1 MLRNPATWRSAELLS
16 KLLRPP
22 VVHSPF
28 RTTNSSPTPLHL
40 SLLPISIFTSF
51 VLLFVRPP
59 SHTYFLP
66 PFHFLFLSRVVRA
79 ILPVKM
85 DMNHLIGQRFNLISK
100 SDIRYVGTLHEI
112 NPEASTIALQNV
124 VSFGTEGRRG
134 NPAEEIP
141 PSNSIYE
148 YIVFRGSDVKDISVA
163 DDTKEN
169 AQPEPPRMPDDP
181 AILGSTPQPGPGPQV
196 FPQQPQQPPQQPLQQ
211 PPQGP
216 RPPPPGYPQQP
227 QFQGYYPPYGPR
239 YPPFPPGPGYPAM
252 PYGAPPGWYPPGQ
265 GFPQPP
271 GQFPPQMPIGPPGP
285 HRTPPTQGAAPTG
298 PKATSELPV
307 SDRPVSKP
315 PGQEPTAAPAPARP
329 VDSAPTPPIESK
341 PSVAEAVKATT
352 SPTERAPPTGPR
364 AGRAPPV
371 IPITTP
377 AKPSVPVAASAPLAP
392 ANANNVT
399 QGTAQAAITEATR
412 AATAAVAAAMAKLPQ
427 PNGQKKPQPGDV
439 SVEGIT
445 RQMGEMKPYEAS
457 RAPRGGQQ
465 TRGRGGHRG
474 QHHAQA
480 NKKVEVPKTDYDFE
494 TANAKFN
501 KQDLVKEAIATGS
514 PVEEVESPAQTT
526 NVAELAPT
534 TQSASVYNKSTSFF
548 DNISS
553 EARDREE
560 GTGARSVGR
569 EWRGEEEKRNI
580 ETFGQGSVDG
590 YRSSYRGRG
599 RGRGY
604 GRGRGG
610 YGRGYGSRGRGG
622 RPQSTGVPTAN

>member
-1 MLRNPATWRSAELLS
+1 
-16 KLLRPP
+16 
-22 VVHSPF
+22 
-28 RTTNSSPTPLHL
+28 
-40 SLLPISIFTSF
+40 
-51 VLLFVRPP
+51 
-59 SHTYFLP
+59 
-66 PFHFLFLSRVVRA
+66 
-79 ILPVKM
+79 M

-124 VSFGTEGRRG
+124 VSYGTEGRRG
-134 NPAEEIP
+134 NPDEELP
-141 PSNSIYE
+141 PSSSVYE

-163 DDTKEN
+163 EDKKEN
-169 AQPEPPRMPDDP
+169 AQPEPPQMPDDP
-181 AILGSTPQPGPGPQV
+181 AILGSVPRPGPGSGPGPVPQGL
-196 FPQQPQQPPQQPLQQ
+196 PSQPQPQQPLQQ

-227 QFQGYYPPYGPR
+227 QFQGYYNPYGPR

-252 PYGAPPGWYPPGQ
+252 PYGAPPGWYPPPGQ
-265 GFPQPP
+265 GFPPGP
-271 GQFPPQMPIGPPGP
+271 GQFPPQVPIGPPGQ
-285 HRTPPTQGAAPTG
+285 HQTPPSQRAAPTA
-298 PKATSELPV
+298 PKTTSELPV
-307 SDRPVSKP
+307 GDRPLNKP
-315 PGQEPTAAPAPARP
+315 AAQDASPAVTAATE
-329 VDSAPTPPIESK
+329 SAPPPPVESK

-352 SPTERAPPTGPR
+352 AGPAERAPPTGPS
-364 AGRAPPV
+364 GRAPPV
-371 IPITTP
+371 IPITP
-377 AKPSVPVAASAPLAP
+377 AKTSAPASVNAPLAP
-392 ANANNVT
+392 AAVNNVT
-399 QGTAQAAITEATR
+399 QGTAQAAISEATR

-427 PNGQKKPQPGDV
+427 PNGQKKPQHADT
-439 SVEGIT
+439 SVEVIT
-445 RQMGEMKPYEAS
+445 KQMGDMKPYDS
-457 RAPRGGQQ
+457 RASRGGQHA
-465 TRGRGGHRG
+465 RGRGGHRG

-480 NKKVEVPKTDYDFE
+480 NKKVEVPQTDYDFE

-501 KQDLVKEAIATGS
+501 KQDLVKEAIASGS
-514 PVEEVESPAQTT
+514 PLEEAESPAQIATA
-526 NVAELAPT
+526 AEPPTT
-534 TQSASVYNKSTSFF
+534 TQSATVYNKSTSFF

-560 GTGARSVGR
+560 GSNVRPGGR

-622 RPQSTGVPTAN
+622 RNMSQSTGVPTAN